1 MKTVRCTNRRGFGL
15 SARITSPRPF
25 EYAHE
30 ADPAAELRYND
41 YSLENERKRNGA
53 IALVKQLQAQKVP
66 ISGLGSQT
74 HANLTQPSAE
84 SLDQTLAAFAELRLP
99 IS

>member
-1 MKTVRCTNRRGFGL
+1 M
-15 SARITSPRPF
+15 
-25 EYAHE
+25 
-30 ADPAAELRYND
+30 RYND

-99 IS
+99 ISITELDVNASQRGQRSQSADLSQKSQGVRKL